1 MGREQERQEE
11 GQSVSLQL
19 LGGILLDMSK
29 FKYPK
34 EYISRSHNLSVIC
47 STLPSS
53 LRLALVIEQDHSTNT
68 GPLSYLPSYM
78 QQTPAFEASLS
89 MESAL
94 GIFSIHSVRGRVRQP
109 PFPADLGAGVE
120 NINTTQNDSSGP
132 LNQHV
137 ASWSS

>member
-19 LGGILLDMSK
+19 LGGLLLDMSK
-29 FKYPK
+29 FKYPRGQ
-34 EYISRSHNLSVIC
+34 ISGSHTLSV
-47 STLPSS
+47 SSGPLPSS

-89 MESAL
+89 MESAVL
-94 GIFSIHSVRGRVRQP
+94 I
-109 PFPADLGAGVE
+109 
-120 NINTTQNDSSGP
+120 
-132 LNQHV
+132 
-137 ASWSS
+137 